1 MLRVDSIDPEG
12 MKNAATRKVLK
23 TTASSTARATS
34 TTVSRMTASSLG
46 CLSSSLWYGGVSTS
60 TSAVWSAGVGGSA
73 RSPSCPRSSLVRLN
87 KAALPGSGASGAA
100 LLLDLRRPA
109 GPIAQVVELGP
120 ADVAPGDQLDLGDA
134 GRVHRE
140 GPLDADA
147 ERDLA
152 DGEGL
157 AQAAALAAQDEAL
170 EDLDPL
176 PAPLDHADV
185 HLDGVAGP
193 EVGQIVAQLR
203 ALDHVGDL
211 HDG

>member
-1 MLRVDSIDPEG
+1 MSPADR
-12 MKNAATRKVLK
+12 
-23 TTASSTARATS
+23 
-34 TTVSRMTASSLG
+34 
-46 CLSSSLWYGGVSTS
+46 GGPR
-60 TSAVWSAGVGGSA
+60 G
-73 RSPSCPRSSLVRLN
+73 PRSSLVLLKRPG
-87 KAALPGSGASGAA
+87 LPRSRAGGAA

-109 GPIAQVVELGP
+109 GPLAQVVELGP

-134 GRVHRE
+134 GRVDRE

-147 ERDLA
+147 EGDLA
-152 DGEGL
+152 DGERL
-157 AQAAALAAQDEAL
+157 PQAAALAAQDEAL

>member
-34 TTVSRMTASSLG
+34 TTVSRTTASSPG

-60 TSAVWSAGVGGSA
+60 AVWSAGAGGSA
-73 RSPSCPRSSLVRLN
+73 RSPSCPRSSLVRLK
-87 KAALPGSGASGAA
+87 KAALSRSGAGGAA
-100 LLLDLRRPA
+100 LLLDLRGPA

-193 EVGQIVAQLR
+193 EVGQIVTQLR
-203 ALDHVGDL
+203 ALDRIGDL